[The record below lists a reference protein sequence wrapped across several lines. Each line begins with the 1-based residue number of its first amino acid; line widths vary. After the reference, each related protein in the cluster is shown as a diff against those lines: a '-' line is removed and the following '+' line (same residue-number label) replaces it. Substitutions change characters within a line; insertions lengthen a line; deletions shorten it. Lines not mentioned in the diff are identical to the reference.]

1 MRSSPLMKSITSQAY
16 GAICYPTVH
25 RRTTTVQPMA
35 PASTTA
41 SYSTRKTPATA
52 GSGCAP
58 LITAVVTRLLGDAK
72 LAIPSTVP
80 TSEWRSGRA
89 RVVYHAGPAA
99 PRARRVHE
107 GGRPLSSGRPNR
119 SCSDRLA
126 AFWEVSPSAGKSIIQ
141 VCTSTVHRRV
151 GLPPEREA
159 AGRKTSSSNTEPVL
173 ETNTA
178 KLTRLVKAFNEP
190 SRAWREVLDKEGDA
204 REAVGMLCQSDLRLR
219 LYERAP
225 PRQARREYRVS
236 APPGDLG
243 RDGSGKGIALA
254 MVSADGEDTRTYT

>member
-1 MRSSPLMKSITSQAY
+1 
-16 GAICYPTVH
+16 
-25 RRTTTVQPMA
+25 MA

-41 SYSTRKTPATA
+41 SYSTRTIPATA

-58 LITAVVTRLLGDAK
+58 LTTTTGSLRGDVK
-72 LAIPSTVP
+72 LPIPFTVP
-80 TSEWRSGRA
+80 TSEWWSGRA

-173 ETNTA
+173 ETAHEDAERDDEHLVDVKGNTA
-178 KLTRLVKAFNEP
+178 KLTRLVKALNEH
-190 SRAWREVLDKEGDA
+190 SRAWREVMNKEGDVP
-204 REAVGMLCQSDLRLR
+204 EAVGMLCQSDLRRR
-219 LYERAP
+219 L
-225 PRQARREYRVS
+225 
-236 APPGDLG
+236 
-243 RDGSGKGIALA
+243 
-254 MVSADGEDTRTYT
+254 

>member
-1 MRSSPLMKSITSQAY
+1 MMSITSQAY

-107 GGRPLSSGRPNR
+107 EGGRPLSSGRPNR

-173 ETNTA
+173 ETAHEDAERDDEHLVDVKGNTA
-178 KLTRLVKAFNEP
+178 KLTRLVKALNEH
-190 SRAWREVLDKEGDA
+190 SRAWREVMNKEGDA
-204 REAVGMLCQSDLRLR
+204 REAVGMLCQSDLRRR
-219 LYERAP
+219 L
-225 PRQARREYRVS
+225 
-236 APPGDLG
+236 
-243 RDGSGKGIALA
+243 
-254 MVSADGEDTRTYT
+254 